1 MQTPVD
7 VDPIVLAAAALL
19 AAGVLVAWV
28 TRWVRVP
35 GSLLF
40 LGLGMLIA
48 DDGLGLVRFDD
59 PSLARNLGVI
69 ALIVIIFEGGLTTKP
84 GDLRRAALPGI
95 ALATLGVV
103 VTAAVTGVV
112 VHLVLGVE
120 PLTAGLLG
128 AVVASTDAA
137 AVFDVLRK
145 APLPPRL
152 AAVLRIESG
161 ANDPVAIAL
170 TIGLLELWAGSA
182 TTQQVALFAVAQL
195 LGGLAVG
202 AVVGYAGVLL
212 LRHLALGTDTLYPV
226 LALATGGLAYGLAA
240 VLGASGFLATFVAG
254 ALVGALVPRRRRG
267 IQGFHAGLASVADIG
282 LFLVLGLLVF
292 PSRLP
297 AVALPALAVVG
308 ALMFLARP
316 LAVALTVLPA
326 RAIGKRDSVVLGWT
340 GLRGAVPIVL
350 ATFPFAV
357 GHPAAQ
363 DIFDV
368 VFFVVLVS
376 ILVQGSTV
384 GPLVRWLGLAGD
396 RPGWA
401 PVAEALPLEEVGV
414 DLVEVMVTPD
424 LAVADRRLR
433 DVPLAP
439 GMLAVAV
446 VRDDHA
452 LVPRGST
459 RLLAGDM
466 VLLAIEPQQEG
477 AQLATAWA
485 RGELPRPPDPPFR
498 TA

>member
-7 VDPIVLAAAALL
+7 VDPLVLLAAALL

-84 GDLRRAALPGI
+84 GDLRRAAIPGI
-95 ALATLGVV
+95 ALSTAGVV
-103 VTAAVTGVV
+103 ITAAVTGVV

-120 PLTAGLLG
+120 PITAGILG

-152 AAVLRIESG
+152 SAVLRIESG

-170 TIGLLELWAGSA
+170 TIGLLELWAGTA
-182 TTQQVALFAVAQL
+182 TGGQVALFAVAQL
-195 LGGLAVG
+195 VGGLVIGAAVG
-202 AVVGYAGVLL
+202 YGGALL

-226 LALATGGLAYGLAA
+226 LALATGGLAYGVAA
-240 VLGASGFLATFVAG
+240 VLGTSGFLATFVAG
-254 ALVGALVPRRRRG
+254 TIVGALVPRRRRG

-297 AVALPALAVVG
+297 GVFLPALAVVG
-308 ALMFLARP
+308 ALMLLARP
-316 LAVALTVLPA
+316 IAVALTVLPS
-326 RAIGKRDSVVLGWT
+326 RSIGKRDAVVLGWT

-363 DIFDV
+363 EIFDV

-384 GPLVRWLGLAGD
+384 APLVRRLGLAGS

-401 PVAEALPLEEVGV
+401 PVAEALPLEEVDV
-414 DLVEVMVTPD
+414 DLVEVIVSAD
-424 LAVADRRLR
+424 LAIADQMLQ
-433 DVPLAP
+433 DVPPAP
-439 GMLAVAV
+439 GMLVVAI

-452 LVPRGST
+452 VVPGGST
-459 RLLAGDM
+459 RLLPGDL
-466 VLLAIEPQQEG
+466 VLLAIEPQEEG

-485 RGELPRPPDPPFR
+485 RGELPPPDAPLR